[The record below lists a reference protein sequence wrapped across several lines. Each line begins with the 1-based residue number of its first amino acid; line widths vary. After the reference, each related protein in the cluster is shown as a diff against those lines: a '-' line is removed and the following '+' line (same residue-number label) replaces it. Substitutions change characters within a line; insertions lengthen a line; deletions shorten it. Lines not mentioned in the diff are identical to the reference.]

1 MSRTSSAGAAPKD
14 ASTVKLEAENGPT
27 VSLRLRKDGDAQWLT
42 VTATGE
48 GDAKKAADDITARTA
63 GWEYQIGKS
72 KADSLLKR
80 RSDLLEKIPEP
91 KPEGQ
96 RP

>member
-1 MSRTSSAGAAPKD
+1 VAA
-14 ASTVKLEAENGPT
+14 
-27 VSLRLRKDGDAQWLT
+27 

-48 GDAKKAADDITARTA
+48 GEAKKAADEITARTA

-80 RSDLLEKIPEP
+80 RGDLLEKIPSQSP
-91 KPEGQ
+91 KG
-96 RP
+96 RSSNAF